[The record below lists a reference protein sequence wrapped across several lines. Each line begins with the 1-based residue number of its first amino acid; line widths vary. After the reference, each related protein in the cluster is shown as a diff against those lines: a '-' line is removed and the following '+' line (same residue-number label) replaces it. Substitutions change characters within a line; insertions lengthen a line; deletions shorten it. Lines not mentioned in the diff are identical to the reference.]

1 MRLAES
7 SREELEDFFQGSLTE
22 TGLRLEDVSFH
33 AGWLAQRFV
42 RIIRVNGITLGRH
55 IFLTPQGRVEGQLS
69 IPATLA
75 VHEICHVIQYEQ
87 RGFVGFLI
95 SYLSGY
101 FNGLRAVGKLDNASR
116 RQAYLALADEVEAQA
131 AESAFL
137 RWRSNRRLEGNG
149 TQPSAAVERNDA
161 DQLWSPLRTR
171 PLR

>member
-7 SREELEDFFQGSLTE
+7 SLQELEEFFRESLTE
-22 TGLRLEDVSFH
+22 TGLRLEEVSFH
-33 AGWLAQRFV
+33 AGWFAHWFV

-55 IFLTPQGRVEGQLS
+55 IFLTPQGRVEGRLS
-69 IPATLA
+69 MPATLA
-75 VHEICHVIQYEQ
+75 VHEICHVIQYER
-87 RGFVGFLI
+87 RGFFGFLA

-101 FNGLRAVGKLDNASR
+101 FHGLRAVGKLDSASR
-116 RQAYLALADEVEAQA
+116 RQAYLALADEVEAQET
-131 AESAFL
+131 ESAFL
-137 RWRSNRRLEGNG
+137 RWRTNRRLVGNG